1 MIIFTSL
8 IGSGSEILGQIF
20 RFSPD
25 WNYFESSTYDPI
37 FAVTGKFHHK
47 DGWENLKNA
56 SKIAQGWQETLTEHP
71 KLLYNQQPSENFYQ
85 PSKNARLSVFNANF
99 GTWNY
104 KYKFLDENLPCDS
117 VFIHLVRDPRSWI
130 NTIVNHNKIE
140 ANERFRKFKKNKKN
154 INNFFY
160 CIFLSN

>member
-1 MIIFTSL
+1 MRFFSKHSESRTELLITFTSL

-47 DGWENLKNA
+47 DGWENLNNV

-85 PSKNARLSVFNANF
+85 PPKNARLSVFNANI

-130 NTIVNHNKIE
+130 NTILNHNKIE
-140 ANERFRKFKKNKKN
+140 ANERFRKFKKN
-154 INNFFY
+154 
-160 CIFLSN
+160 